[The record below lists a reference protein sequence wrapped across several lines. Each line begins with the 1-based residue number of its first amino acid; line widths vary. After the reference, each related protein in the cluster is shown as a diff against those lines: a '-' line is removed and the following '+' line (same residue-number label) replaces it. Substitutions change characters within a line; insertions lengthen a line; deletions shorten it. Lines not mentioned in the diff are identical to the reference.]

1 MSSSGIFSP
10 APGYLEHLF
19 ADVRKAGGLCV
30 ADEVQSGFGRTGEQM
45 WGFQAG
51 DVIPDI
57 VTFGKPIAGGYPM
70 GLVVTTREIARK
82 FGAKHAFFS
91 TTGGN
96 PVACAAALAML
107 EVIEDEGLVENARN
121 VGTKL
126 ATELRSLSDR
136 HSLIGDVRG
145 SGLFIGVE
153 LVSDRDSLQP
163 ASEETHRIV
172 NDLRE
177 NQVLVGID
185 GPHHN
190 VLKIRPPMVFS
201 ESHVDI
207 LVARLDQALS
217 R

>member
-1 MSSSGIFSP
+1 M
-10 APGYLEHLF
+10 
-19 ADVRKAGGLCV
+19 
-30 ADEVQSGFGRTGEQM
+30 
-45 WGFQAG
+45 
-51 DVIPDI
+51 
-57 VTFGKPIAGGYPM
+57 
-70 GLVVTTREIARK
+70 
-82 FGAKHAFFS
+82 
-91 TTGGN
+91 
-96 PVACAAALAML
+96 
-107 EVIEDEGLVENARN
+107 
-121 VGTKL
+121 
-126 ATELRSLSDR
+126 
-136 HSLIGDVRG
+136 IGDVRG

-190 VLKIRPPMVFS
+190 VLKIRPPVVFS